1 MATARAT
8 ADRPRF
14 RRFFQ
19 WRLRTMLLGL
29 MLPAALLAGWL
40 APYLHERQVIG
51 RLRKLG
57 ATVTTV
63 PAGPAFLQRLS
74 DDPPIQH
81 VTRISFE
88 RADRTKIGDE
98 QLAGIEHCR
107 SLEQIDLEG
116 CRIGAQTLERLSGLP
131 KLWQVGIAKTGIS
144 IGTAAIFA
152 ARKPH
157 VPLREEI
164 GFSLF
169 RATQA
174 AFDAETITLHQMLEA
189 VRLAT
194 RWHVA
199 VAEQRKDRSAR
210 LGALERQSDQLDRLV
225 KMIHALNLAG
235 AKGGEA
241 DRLETAQLAAARAE
255 LDLAIAR
262 GERSTIGA
270 RRAKIAGLCRS
281 WLGPSRRLP
290 VEYHYYAEQV
300 LANVRVASE
309 LLLDEARAKGD
320 RASEIEIHR
329 QSITQLEWLAS
340 AIAQV
345 QRSAGAYD
353 TALVPR
359 AEMRLAEARAV
370 LAHLKGDP
378 RGVDLWAD
386 EALAAAELLKA
397 RSAELV
403 DSEVY
408 SPWYGIHD
416 HQRGH
421 ETALRL
427 AELRNR
433 PQDAQSAR
441 KAWRAYLRD
450 VQRKV
455 GSLYLWSSHGGEAD
469 IWAYLLCLE
478 AIERLK
484 DDPDTFLNSSLH
496 AFADP
501 EAAMESR
508 LASSP
513 RPPGKIEPPV
523 PMPQLEN

>member
-40 APYLHERQVIG
+40 APYLHERQFIG
-51 RLRKLG
+51 RLRKLN
-57 ATVTTV
+57 ATVLTA
-63 PAGPAFLQRLS
+63 PAGPEFLQRLS

-88 RADRTKIGDE
+88 RADRSNIGDA
-98 QLAGIEHCR
+98 QLVGIEHCR

-116 CRIGAQTLERLSGLP
+116 CRIGAETLQRLSGLP

-144 IGTAAIFA
+144 IGTAASFA

-189 VRLAT
+189 IRLAT

-199 VAEQRKDRSAR
+199 VAEQRNDRPAR
-210 LGALERQSDQLDRLV
+210 FGALERQCDQLDRLV
-225 KMIHALNLAG
+225 KMIHALSLAG

-241 DRLETAQLAAARAE
+241 HRLQTAQLAAARAE
-255 LDLAIAR
+255 LELAVAR
-262 GERSTIGA
+262 GESTIDA
-270 RRAKIAGLCRS
+270 RRAAIAGLCRS

-300 LANVRVASE
+300 LANVSVASE

-320 RASEIEIHR
+320 RVSEIEMQR
-329 QSITQLEWLAS
+329 LTVEQLEWLS
-340 AIAQV
+340 SVIAQA

-353 TALVPR
+353 TAILPR

-370 LAHLKGDP
+370 LAHLKGDA
-378 RGVDLWAD
+378 RAVDLWAD
-386 EALAAAELLKA
+386 EALAAAKLLKA

-416 HQRGH
+416 HQRGF

-427 AELRNR
+427 AELRKR
-433 PQDAQSAR
+433 PQDAIAAK
-441 KAWRAYLRD
+441 KAWRGYLRD
-450 VQRKV
+450 AQRKV

-469 IWAYLLCLE
+469 IWTYLLCLE

-484 DDPDTFLNSSLH
+484 DAGDKFLDSSLH
-496 AFADP
+496 DFAEPDV
-501 EAAMESR
+501 AMRSR
-508 LASSP
+508 LALEPKP
-513 RPPGKIEPPV
+513 RGKIEPAV